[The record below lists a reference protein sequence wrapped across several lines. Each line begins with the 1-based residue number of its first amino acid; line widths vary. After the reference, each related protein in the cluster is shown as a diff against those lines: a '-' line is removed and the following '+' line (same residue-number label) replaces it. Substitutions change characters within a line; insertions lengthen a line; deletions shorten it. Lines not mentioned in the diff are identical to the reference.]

1 MWSVPNEQK
10 SSVIEAGK
18 GKPRRVYGSGSIR
31 STNVSLSCLPHALS
45 VKSEQFLRQPI
56 LDRILSLPVY
66 SWSSHSFFG
75 GGFDIYASV
84 LLRGVRQGT
93 PANASLMFPDR
104 PPHWQMDAIFSP
116 AAACASSIMVQAMT
130 CSLLPL
136 VSPIVSSR
144 VLIRSCCFF

>member
-1 MWSVPNEQK
+1 MWSVQSEQK

-31 STNVSLSCLPHALS
+31 STNVSRSCLPHALS

-84 LLRGVRQGT
+84 LLT
-93 PANASLMFPDR
+93 PS
-104 PPHWQMDAIFSP
+104 
-116 AAACASSIMVQAMT
+116 
-130 CSLLPL
+130 CSNREADVPMLAF
-136 VSPIVSSR
+136 ISR
-144 VLIRSCCFF
+144 VSRVGHERSAVLRLECRKA

>member
-1 MWSVPNEQK
+1 MWSVQSEQK

-84 LLRGVRQGT
+84 LLTPSCFLFTQG
-93 PANASLMFPDR
+93 SR
-104 PPHWQMDAIFSP
+104 RSH
-116 AAACASSIMVQAMT
+116 ACFH
-130 CSLLPL
+130 L
-136 VSPIVSSR
+136 SR
-144 VLIRSCCFF
+144 VSHKALALSR

>member
-75 GGFDIYASV
+75 GGFEIYASV
-84 LLRGVRQGT
+84 LLTPSVYLFKQESRRPQACFHLSRGHHQ
-93 PANASLMFPDR
+93 P
-104 PPHWQMDAIFSP
+104 
-116 AAACASSIMVQAMT
+116 
-130 CSLLPL
+130 
-136 VSPIVSSR
+136 
-144 VLIRSCCFF
+144 